1 MYTRTCQTCGT
12 EFESDNIR
20 KTKCKKD
27 CQRPDANRH
36 KAEYARAERNEIV
49 FIGVDGEGVD
59 RPDGSHE
66 YVMLSVGEHTLF
78 QGGEELTL
86 QSVLSFLYERF
97 TENSSAAFVGFFL
110 GYDFNHWL
118 KHLPEDRARLLVT
131 SAGIA
136 SRKTSRTSNPNPYP
150 DPVVWDGWELDILAG
165 RRIKLRPHTH
175 HSSQYDP
182 EHCRNRTCR
191 AELQTPYDTDP
202 VLVHGEL
209 EWEIPD
215 DNGILFHGV
224 AKNYWA
230 LFGPPKHAVGQKVKS
245 KTYGWM
251 YICDT
256 GPFWQTSFLNV
267 INPEAWE
274 GVEPVATD
282 AEYRLVV
289 KGKADRGI
297 TAVPGDTSYFEEM
310 RRYNVLENDLLSR
323 VTDRLNKG
331 FMNERIPI
339 KVGRTDWYG
348 PGRAA
353 QLWMDQL
360 HARCADP
367 NAVESNRSVEVR
379 ADPRRRVN
387 ERGILSSDCFDSM
400 PAWFREAAQSSY
412 YGGWFEQF
420 VHGHCGNC
428 WEYDINS
435 AYPFIIASLP
445 CLHTTD
451 GHNGKYSQGYGSCPS
466 FPERQISLLYAT
478 VRGSNPYIG
487 AMPHRDKYGR
497 ISRPLLTK
505 GWYWSHEIEAAKRVG
520 LVDSV
525 EVEEWVSYSP
535 CECGTPFNPG
545 DIGIEALYQL
555 RLDFGKGTP
564 QGKSAK
570 LVYNSAYGKTA
581 QSIGQPKYANPVY
594 ASLIT
599 AGCRTLILNA
609 IATHPSGASSVT
621 MVATDGVYFR
631 DRHPGLELSKTQ
643 LGLWD
648 ETFKP
653 DLTQFM
659 PGVYWD
665 ADTRNR
671 ISDGKSPKLKSRG
684 VNARDLAKEISNL
697 DVLFSHAYARLAEG
711 KQVEWPTIKFTTGFL
726 MESVKSALNR
736 GKWNEAGKI
745 THNAIR
751 NISSDPTS
759 KRFPIPY
766 IDVDAIRTLPY
777 PEMDRIES
785 VPYDRT
791 FGYISEDMSNLF
803 GGGVTQDGEDP
814 MQWFRDLM
822 VGNV

>member
-1 MYTRTCQTCGT
+1 MFIRECTSCGI
-12 EFESDNIR
+12 EFETDNYR
-20 KTKCKKD
+20 KARCKKN
-27 CQRPDANRH
+27 CGRPDTNKH
-36 KAEYARAERNEIV
+36 KTEYARANSNELT

-78 QGGEELTL
+78 QAGQELEL
-86 QSVLSFLYERF
+86 PDILSFLYESYVK
-97 TENSSAAFVGFFL
+97 NPQAAFVGFYL

-131 SAGIA
+131 SKGIA
-136 SRKTSRTSNPNPYP
+136 SRKSQRKGLPNPYP
-150 DPVVWDGWELDILAG
+150 DPMVWEGWELDILAG
-165 RRIKLRPHTH
+165 RRIKLRPHVH
-175 HSSQYDP
+175 HGSQFDP

-191 AELQTPYDTDP
+191 AELQTPYDSDP
-202 VLVHGEL
+202 VLYDGEL
-209 EWEIPD
+209 EWKIPD
-215 DNGILFHGV
+215 DSGIPFHGV
-224 AKNYWA
+224 AEDYWA
-230 LFGPPKHAVGQKVKS
+230 LFGPPKRPVGQKVKS

-267 INPEAWE
+267 INPESWE

-282 AEYRLVV
+282 DEYRIVLR
-289 KGKADRGI
+289 GKADRGI
-297 TAVPGDTSYFEEM
+297 TAVSGDTHYYEEM
-310 RRYNVLENDLLSR
+310 RKYNILENDLLSR
-323 VTDRLNKG
+323 VTTRLNQG

-367 NAVESNRSVEVR
+367 DSVESNRSVEVR

-387 ERGILSSDCFDSM
+387 EWGILSSDCFDSM
-400 PAWFREAAQSSY
+400 PSWFREAAQSSY

-420 VHGHCGNC
+420 VHGHCGDC

-445 CLHTTD
+445 CLHTTN
-451 GHNGKYSQGYGSCPS
+451 GHNGSYTQGYGSRPRLAGR
-466 FPERQISLLYAT
+466 EISLVHAT

-487 AMPHRDKYGR
+487 AMPHRDSYGR
-497 ISRPLLTK
+497 ISRPHVTK
-505 GWYWSHEIEAAKRVG
+505 GWYWIHEIEAAERAG

-525 EVEEWVSYSP
+525 EVDEWVSYRP

-599 AGCRTLILNA
+599 AGCRTLILDA
-609 IATHPSGASSVT
+609 IATHPSGASSAT

-631 DRHPGLELSKTQ
+631 DRHPGLELSKIR

-665 ADTRNR
+665 ATTRSR
-671 ISDGKSPKLKSRG
+671 ILDGKSPKLKSRG
-684 VNARDLAKEISNL
+684 VNAKDLAKEIAHL
-697 DVLFSHAYARLAEG
+697 DELFSSLYMDLVNG
-711 KQVEWPTIKFTTGFL
+711 TLNFEWPSIEFTTGFL
-726 MESVKSALNR
+726 MESAKSALNR

-745 THNAIR
+745 THNAVR
-751 NISSDPTS
+751 NISSNPSS
-759 KRFPIPY
+759 KRYPIPF
-766 IDVDAIRTLPY
+766 DDADTIRTIPY
-777 PEMDRIES
+777 PQHDDIES

-803 GGGVTQDGEDP
+803 EGGVTQDGEDP
-814 MQWFRDLM
+814 MQWFRDLLA
-822 VGNV
+822 VQ